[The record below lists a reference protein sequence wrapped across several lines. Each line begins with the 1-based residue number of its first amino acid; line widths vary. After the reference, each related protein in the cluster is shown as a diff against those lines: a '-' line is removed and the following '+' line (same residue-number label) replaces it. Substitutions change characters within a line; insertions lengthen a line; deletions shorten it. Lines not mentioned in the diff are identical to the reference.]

1 MVVEKSHG
9 IGCRRRRYVRVLAI
23 DTALGACA
31 ACVIETDGARVLAR
45 ESLPM
50 SRGHAEALLPLVDRV
65 GSAVEGGFKSLDRV
79 AVTIGP
85 GSYTGLRIGIAAAR
99 AIGLA
104 AGVPVVGVATLSAY
118 LAPLMAGEMRSLM
131 GAAIDAK
138 HGQIYVQVV
147 APGGRTII
155 APGLMGLRETVRLL
169 GSGPIQLTGSA
180 APLLASEAWTQGI
193 EAIVV
198 DAPIAPEIAWVARL
212 AAVADPAQALPKPL
226 YLRGPDAKPQ
236 DGMRIARR

>member
-1 MVVEKSHG
+1 M
-9 IGCRRRRYVRVLAI
+9 RVLAV
-23 DTALGACA
+23 DTALAACA
-31 ACVIETDGARVLAR
+31 ACVIEAGETEPLAR

-50 SRGHAEALLPLVDRV
+50 GRGHAEALLPLVDRV
-65 GSAVEGGFKSLDRV
+65 ASAVDGGFKSLDRV

-118 LAPLMAGEMRSLM
+118 LAPLMAGETRGLETRGLM
-131 GAAIDAK
+131 GAAIDAR

-147 APGGRTII
+147 APGGRTIV
-155 APGLMGLRETVRLL
+155 APSLMGLRDTVRLM
-169 GSGPIQLTGSA
+169 GSGPVHLTGSA
-180 APLLASEAWTQGI
+180 APMLASEAWTQGI

-212 AAVADPAQALPKPL
+212 GIVADPAQALPKPL

-236 DGMRIARR
+236 EGMRIARR